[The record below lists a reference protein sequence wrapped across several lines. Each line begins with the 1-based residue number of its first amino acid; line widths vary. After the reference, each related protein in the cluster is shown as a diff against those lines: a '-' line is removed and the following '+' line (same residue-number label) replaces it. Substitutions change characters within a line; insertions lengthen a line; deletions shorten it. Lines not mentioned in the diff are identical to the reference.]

1 MKEIK
6 SDGISFKESMVFQ
19 EWRKEKKRLK
29 LTMGSKN
36 PILPLSLKKIIVLT
50 GKIFRNLEPSQVTDL
65 IMRNNCKLE
74 ECSKGNIQE

>member
-1 MKEIK
+1 MEFHLKNQWFSRSGE
-6 SDGISFKESMVFQ
+6 
-19 EWRKEKKRLK
+19 RKKKRLK
-29 LTMGSKN
+29 LKMGSKN

-74 ECSKGNIQE
+74 ECSKGNI

>member
-1 MKEIK
+1 LKEIK

-19 EWRKEKKRLK
+19 EWRKGKIWFK

-36 PILPLSLKKIIVLT
+36 PILPPSLKKIIVPT
-50 GKIFRNLEPSQVTDL
+50 GKIFRNLEPSHVTDL

-74 ECSKGNIQE
+74 ECSKGNI